1 MLNEGNLIAAWK
13 GALLFAYRSLAF
25 FIYFFYF
32 FLFFILLIG
41 SAFSFIGMNEL
52 VNEETF
58 FFFFFFDNRH
68 SFIYENVG

>member
-13 GALLFAYRSLAF
+13 GALLFAYKSLAF
-25 FIYFFYF
+25 FNFFILF
-32 FLFFILLIG
+32 FFILLIG

-58 FFFFFFDNRH
+58 FFFFDNRH

>member
-13 GALLFAYRSLAF
+13 GALLFAYKSLAF
-25 FIYFFYF
+25 FKIFFFIFFYF
-32 FLFFILLIG
+32 FFILLIG

-58 FFFFFFDNRH
+58 LFF
-68 SFIYENVG
+68 